1 MRGTVR
7 STAAQ
12 GGSAAGT
19 AAADVRPTRVHS
31 ALAGWA
37 GEAGA
42 RLARQP
48 LWLQVLLLW
57 AVARAW
63 SALVL
68 IVIDRQAPDGPWG
81 ETPLGY
87 FATAGIWDG
96 EWYQRIHDDGYPT
109 QIPRDRT
116 GSAEENA
123 WAFYPVFPLLVRGI
137 TSLTGAPWSIVA
149 PLVSL
154 AASFAAALAIAALF
168 RRLLGQHDAL
178 WALAV
183 VGLCAV
189 SPILQTAYAES
200 LHLALLALSLL
211 LVLQRRSALAAV
223 AILVM
228 CLSRP
233 AGVPFAAALGIVW
246 ALRAVRVLTERGP
259 GGLGQVLDRWFWLA
273 LWACACALA
282 WPAIAW
288 LATGEPRAY
297 TDTETA
303 WRGTSLVPLEPW
315 AVLGAQLLGEGWGW
329 LFVLVLVVLWV
340 LLMTTTAVRRTL
352 PLGLQV
358 WVHAYA
364 VYLLLFLHPQSSTPR
379 LLLPLFVLAAPLV
392 AVSESRAYRWG
403 LVVVCAL
410 SQIVWV
416 GVLWQWSPLPQ
427 GGDYPP

>member
-1 MRGTVR
+1 M
-7 STAAQ
+7 S
-12 GGSAAGT
+12 SAEAE
-19 AAADVRPTRVHS
+19 AADPDIRPTRVHTV
-31 ALAGWA
+31 LAGWA
-37 GEAGA
+37 VEVGA

-48 LWLQVLLLW
+48 LWLQALLIW

-68 IVIDRQAPDGPWG
+68 IVVDRQAPDGPWG
-81 ETPLGY
+81 QTPLGY

-96 EWYQRIHDDGYPT
+96 TWYERIHDDGYPT
-109 QIPRDRT
+109 RIPRDET
-116 GSAEENA
+116 GRVEENS
-123 WAFYPVFPLLVRGI
+123 WAFYPVFPLLVRALTG
-137 TSLTGAPWSIVA
+137 LTGASWTIAAPMVA
-149 PLVSL
+149 LL
-154 AASFAAALAIAALF
+154 TGFAAALAIAALF
-168 RRLLGQHDAL
+168 GHLLGRRDGV

-183 VGLCAV
+183 VGFCAV

-211 LVLQRRSALAAV
+211 LVLQRRAALAAV

-228 CLSRP
+228 CLTRP
-233 AGVPFAAALGIVW
+233 AGVPFAAALGIAW
-246 ALRAVRVLTERGP
+246 AIRALGVLRERGP
-259 GGLGQVLDRWFWLA
+259 GAVLDVFDRWFWLA
-273 LWACACALA
+273 VWACACALA
-282 WPAIAW
+282 WPVIAW
-288 LATGEPRAY
+288 LVTGEPGAY
-297 TDTETA
+297 TETETA
-303 WRGTSLVPLEPW
+303 WRGTSLVPVEPW
-315 AVLGAQLLGEGWGW
+315 LNLGGRLLGEGWGW
-329 LFVLVLVVLWV
+329 LFLLVVVGLWV
-340 LLMTTTAVRRTL
+340 LLMTTTAVRRSL

-358 WVHAYA
+358 WAHAYA

-379 LLLPLFVLAAPLV
+379 MLLPLFMLAAPLI

>member
-1 MRGTVR
+1 M
-7 STAAQ
+7 S
-12 GGSAAGT
+12 SAEAE
-19 AAADVRPTRVHS
+19 AADPDIRPTRVHTV
-31 ALAGWA
+31 LAGWA
-37 GEAGA
+37 VEVGA

-48 LWLQVLLLW
+48 LWLQALLIW

-68 IVIDRQAPDGPWG
+68 IVVDRQAPDGPWG
-81 ETPLGY
+81 QTPLGY

-96 EWYQRIHDDGYPT
+96 TWYERIHDDGYPT
-109 QIPRDRT
+109 RIPRDET
-116 GSAEENA
+116 GRVEENS
-123 WAFYPVFPLLVRGI
+123 WAFYPVFPLLVRALTG
-137 TSLTGAPWSIVA
+137 LTGASWTIAA
-149 PLVSL
+149 PLVAL
-154 AASFAAALAIAALF
+154 LTGFAAALAIAALF
-168 RRLLGQHDAL
+168 GHLLGRRDGA

-183 VGLCAV
+183 VGFCAV

-211 LVLQRRSALAAV
+211 LVLQRRAALAAV

-228 CLSRP
+228 CLTRP
-233 AGVPFAAALGIVW
+233 AGVPFAAALGIAW
-246 ALRAVRVLTERGP
+246 AIRALGVLRERGP
-259 GGLGQVLDRWFWLA
+259 GAVLDVFDRWFWLA
-273 LWACACALA
+273 VWACACALA
-282 WPAIAW
+282 WPVIAW
-288 LATGEPRAY
+288 LVTGEPGAY
-297 TDTETA
+297 TETETA
-303 WRGTSLVPLEPW
+303 WRGTSLVPVEPW
-315 AVLGAQLLGEGWGW
+315 LNLGGRLLGEGWGW
-329 LFVLVLVVLWV
+329 LFLLVVVGLWV
-340 LLMTTTAVRRTL
+340 LLMTTTAVRRSL

-358 WVHAYA
+358 WAHAYA

-379 LLLPLFVLAAPLV
+379 MLLPLFMLAAPLI

>member
-1 MRGTVR
+1 M
-7 STAAQ
+7 S
-12 GGSAAGT
+12 SAEAE
-19 AAADVRPTRVHS
+19 AADPDIRPTRVHTV
-31 ALAGWA
+31 LAGWA
-37 GEAGA
+37 VEVGA

-48 LWLQVLLLW
+48 LWLQALLIW

-68 IVIDRQAPDGPWG
+68 IVVDRQAPDGPWG
-81 ETPLGY
+81 QTPLGY

-96 EWYQRIHDDGYPT
+96 TWYERIHDDGYPT
-109 QIPRDRT
+109 RIPRGET
-116 GSAEENA
+116 GRVEENS
-123 WAFYPVFPLLVRGI
+123 WAFYPVFPLLVRALTG
-137 TSLTGAPWSIVA
+137 LTGASWTIAA
-149 PLVSL
+149 PLVAL
-154 AASFAAALAIAALF
+154 LTGFAAALAIAALF
-168 RRLLGQHDAL
+168 GHLLGRRDGA

-183 VGLCAV
+183 VGFCAV

-211 LVLQRRSALAAV
+211 LVLQRRAALAAV

-228 CLSRP
+228 CLTRP
-233 AGVPFAAALGIVW
+233 AGVPFAAALGIAW
-246 ALRAVRVLTERGP
+246 AIRALGVLRERGP
-259 GGLGQVLDRWFWLA
+259 GAVLDVFDRWFWLA
-273 LWACACALA
+273 VWASACALA
-282 WPAIAW
+282 WPVIAW
-288 LATGEPRAY
+288 LVTGEPGAY
-297 TDTETA
+297 TETETA
-303 WRGTSLVPLEPW
+303 WRGTSLVPVEPW
-315 AVLGAQLLGEGWGW
+315 LNLGGRLLGEGWGW
-329 LFVLVLVVLWV
+329 LFLLVVVGLWV
-340 LLMTTTAVRRTL
+340 LLMTTTAVRRSL

-358 WVHAYA
+358 WAHAYA

-379 LLLPLFVLAAPLV
+379 MLLPLFMLAAPLI

>member
-1 MRGTVR
+1 M
-7 STAAQ
+7 S
-12 GGSAAGT
+12 SAEAE
-19 AAADVRPTRVHS
+19 AADHGIRPTRVHTV
-31 ALAGWA
+31 LAGWA

-48 LWLQVLLLW
+48 LWLQALLLW

-68 IVIDRQAPDGPWG
+68 IVVDRQAPDGPWG
-81 ETPLGY
+81 QTPLGY

-96 EWYQRIHDDGYPT
+96 TWYESIHDDGYPT
-109 QIPRDRT
+109 RIPRDET
-116 GSAEENA
+116 GRVEENA
-123 WAFYPVFPLLVRGI
+123 WAFYPVFPLLVRTVTG
-137 TSLTGAPWSIVA
+137 LTGASWTIAAPSVA
-149 PLVSL
+149 LV
-154 AASFAAALAIAALF
+154 AGFAAALAIAALF
-168 RRLLGQHDAL
+168 RHLLGRRDGL

-211 LVLQRRSALAAV
+211 LVLQRRAALAAV
-223 AILVM
+223 AILLM
-228 CLSRP
+228 CLTRP

-246 ALRAVRVLTERGP
+246 AIRALGMLRERGP
-259 GGLGQVLDRWFWLA
+259 GAVLDVFDRGFWLA

-282 WPAIAW
+282 WPVIAW
-288 LATGEPRAY
+288 TATGEPGAY
-297 TDTETA
+297 TETETA
-303 WRGTSLVPLEPW
+303 WRGTALVPIEPW
-315 AVLGAQLLGEGWGW
+315 LNLGGQLLGKGWGW
-329 LFVLVLVVLWV
+329 LFLLVVVVLWL
-340 LLMTTTAVRRTL
+340 LLMTTTAVRRSL

-358 WVHAYA
+358 WAHAYA
-364 VYLLLFLHPQSSTPR
+364 VYLLLFLHPQSSTLR
-379 LLLPLFVLAAPLV
+379 MLLPLFVLAAPLI
-392 AVSESRAYRWG
+392 AVSESRAFRWC